1 MISNKKA
8 NIILPFA
15 FLEVENM
22 NNIVQM
28 RMFAFCGLLSI
39 LNYIWCTDLKDI

>member
-1 MISNKKA
+1 MQPSAIMKND
-8 NIILPFA
+8 
-15 FLEVENM
+15 LEVENM